1 MKRFLILSA
10 LAFLAFVAPATAA
23 NFNLVQPDTGTEFRA
38 TDPRGV
44 EFSVPVG
51 QIHIPVTITDVT
63 VAATRYVVVPVTS
76 MRVSS
81 IMGVVEGEIGTA
93 NEAIS
98 FWHYDTAG
106 NRIGEITNGTSRMS
120 FTSGGVTGVTKTI
133 EPLSGSA
140 VNHMTKQHV
149 IAIGTTGASTG
160 GVPASFIITLVP
172 R

>member
-51 QIHIPVTITDVT
+51 QIHLPVIIPDVT

-76 MRVSS
+76 VRVSS
-81 IMGVVEGEIGTA
+81 ILAVVEGQITTS
-93 NEAIS
+93 NEAIR

-106 NRIGEITNGTSRMS
+106 NLVGEITNGTSQLT
-120 FTSGGVTGVTKTI
+120 FTSQAVTGTTKTLT
-133 EPLSGSA
+133 PSTAA
-140 VNHMTKQHV
+140 VNNMTKQHV
-149 IAIGTTGASTG
+149 IAISTLGASTG
-160 GVPASFIITLVP
+160 AAPASFMITLVP